1 MSALYLRSVC
11 LVTMLQKFSNYFGD
25 KKGWDGCAT
34 MRNCATN
41 DTPQPNEPQMS
52 GGEGVGKDAV
62 VSKLIQ
68 KGFGKIKKNAYLCRG
83 NVCAFFAPYKGNVD
97 MTSPGTYGVGAYDV

>member
-41 DTPQPNEPQMS
+41 DTPRAKWAQMS
-52 GGEGVGKDAV
+52 GGEEVRKDAV

-68 KGFGKIKKNAYLCRG
+68 KRFGKIQNNAYLCRG
-83 NVCAFFAPYKGNVD
+83 NVCAFLRPIKG
-97 MTSPGTYGVGAYDV
+97 MWI